1 LREESWTSRALPR
14 LAVGLLIFAVTL
26 LGAGASVG
34 QQGRDKKPGA
44 TNDHTKADSAAGKI
58 TYQKHCAACHGESGK
73 GDGPVASALK
83 PAPTDLTALSKSHEG
98 KFPEG
103 FVAAALK
110 FGRNLSAHGSPDMPV
125 WGERFKTMDPQRDPS
140 GQQHLDDLLAYLK
153 TIQAK

>member
-1 LREESWTSRALPR
+1 MSVESGALRPLRR
-14 LAVGLLIFAVTL
+14 LAVGLLILVVTVP
-26 LGAGASVG
+26 GAGGSVG
-34 QQGRDKKPGA
+34 QQTSGKKPAGA
-44 TNDHTKADSAAGKI
+44 NDHAKTDPAAGKI

-125 WGERFKTMDPQRDPS
+125 WGERFKTMEPLHDPT

>member
-1 LREESWTSRALPR
+1 LSEESGSLRALPH
-14 LAVGLLIFAVTL
+14 LAVGLVLLAVTL
-26 LGAGASVG
+26 LGADASPR
-34 QQGRDKKPGA
+34 QQTSGKKLA
-44 TNDHTKADSAAGKI
+44 AANDHAKADPAAGKM

-103 FVAAALK
+103 FMAAALK
-110 FGRNLSAHGSPDMPV
+110 FGRNLSAHGSPEMPV
-125 WGERFKTMDPQRDPS
+125 WGERFKTMDPQHDPT

-153 TIQAK
+153 TIQVK